1 MSASI
6 FDGLFSD
13 EQAVLGFVRSQ
24 TTHVE
29 PQAYAIQY
37 PDIQYPGL
45 IPVDTS
51 ASEFAT
57 SVTYTSSDRFGKAD
71 WINGNADDI
80 PKAGTTRAQ
89 FETPVYTAGIGYG
102 WGWEEIGR
110 ARMLGINL
118 NSDDAMAARRAA
130 EEMIDRVALSGDAS
144 KGFQG
149 LLNHSA
155 VTPVAAP
162 TGNWGTLL
170 VPGTATTDQIVADM
184 NAAVVNVFNGT
195 NTTSIADTLLLP
207 WSKFQLI
214 STKRMGTDG
223 DSMTVLQYFI
233 QNNVFTA
240 MTGRPLKIRGMRGL
254 DTVGVSGVAR
264 MIAYRY
270 SPQVLRMHI
279 PMPHRFLPVFQSG
292 PLRWDV
298 PGVMRLGGVDIRL
311 PREVAYVDG
320 L

>member
-1 MSASI
+1 MSKSL
-6 FDGLFSD
+6 FDGLFND

-118 NSDDAMAARRAA
+118 TADDALAARRAA
-130 EEMIDRVALSGDAS
+130 EEMIDRVALTGDSS

-149 LLNHSA
+149 LFNSSA

-162 TGNWGTLL
+162 KGDWGTILSA
-170 VPGTATTDQIVADM
+170 GSATSDEIVADM
-184 NAAVVNVFNGT
+184 NAAIVNIFNGT
-195 NTTSIADTLLLP
+195 NTVALADRLLLP

-214 STKRMGTDG
+214 STKRMSTQN
-223 DSMTVLQYFI
+223 DSTILQYFMA
-233 QNNVFTA
+233 NNVYTA
-240 MTGRPLKIRGMRGL
+240 MTGRQLTIRGMRGL
-254 DTVGVSGVAR
+254 DTAGVSGVPR
-264 MIAYRY
+264 LIAYRY
-270 SPQVLRMHI
+270 SPQVLKLHI
-279 PMPHRFLPVFQSG
+279 PMPHRFLPVYQSG

-298 PGVMRLGGVDIRL
+298 PGVMRLGGLDIRL
-311 PREVAYVDG
+311 PKEVVYIDG
-320 L
+320 I